1 MRWNVLCYVFGAHR
15 LQCTIVVRKEKR
27 LRALAATV
35 IMSIESCFASIDNC
49 LSLLDE
55 LSDSDSM
62 LVMTIRYKG
71 QVSFERFN
79 VVAQLVPSVERQ

>member
-1 MRWNVLCYVFGAHR
+1 VLSVLLGAHS
-15 LQCTIVVRKEKR
+15 LQRTIVVRTEKR

-35 IMSIESCFASIDNC
+35 IMSTESCFASIDNC
-49 LSLLDE
+49 FSLFDE

-71 QVSFERFN
+71 LVSFERFD